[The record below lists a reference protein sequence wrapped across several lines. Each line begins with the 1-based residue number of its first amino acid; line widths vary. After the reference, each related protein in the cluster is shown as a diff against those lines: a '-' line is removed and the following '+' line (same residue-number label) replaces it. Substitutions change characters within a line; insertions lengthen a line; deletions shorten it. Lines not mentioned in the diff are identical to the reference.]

1 MRKNTRY
8 LWIYTGILFSI
19 ALILIIFAYF
29 TQSND
34 KFDLETHGM
43 KQSVTQ
49 LIETNKNLQ
58 SEIDEK
64 NTEITKLNE
73 EMEKLKNKEHE
84 WLNEKSNDEILATAY
99 EKYIADEKEEAKNM
113 VKSSLDR
120 SKLTS
125 IQQKVYDI
133 IINDWFFCGKG
144 VK

>member
-1 MRKNTRY
+1 
-8 LWIYTGILFSI
+8 
-19 ALILIIFAYF
+19 
-29 TQSND
+29 
-34 KFDLETHGM
+34 M

-58 SEIDEK
+58 KQLDEK
-64 NTEITKLNE
+64 EEELTKNND

-99 EKYIADEKEEAKNM
+99 EKYAQGEEEEAKNM
-113 VKSSLDR
+113 VISSFDR

-125 IQQKVYDI
+125 IQQKIYDI
-133 IINDWFFCGKG
+133 IINDWFYTKKG

>member
-133 IINDWFFCGKG
+133 IIND
-144 VK
+144 

>member
-8 LWIYTGILFSI
+8 LWIYTGILFSV
-19 ALILIIFAYF
+19 ALMLIIFAYF

-34 KFDLETHGM
+34 KFDLEIHGM

-58 SEIDEK
+58 KQLDEK
-64 NTEITKLNE
+64 EEELTKNNE

-99 EKYIADEKEEAKNM
+99 EKYAQGEEEEAKNM
-113 VKSSLDR
+113 VISSFDR

-125 IQQKVYDI
+125 IQQKIYDI
-133 IINDWFFCGKG
+133 IINDWFYTKKG